1 MDKLIAIAKECGVR
15 VNWKHVDQDGW
26 RMVPVGVSSVTMT
39 PDQLHAYTE
48 KVCKQMVEALTG
60 ANQLFELM
68 YGINQKAP
76 DSVIKCKE
84 ALAAYTEIMGD
95 KK

>member
-1 MDKLIAIAKECGVR
+1 MSDKLIAIAKECGVR
-15 VNWKHVDQDGW
+15 VNWKHGDQDGW

-48 KVCKQMVEALTG
+48 KVCKQMVEFVKEQATVDAIMRIEG
-60 ANQLFELM
+60 
-68 YGINQKAP
+68 KAKT
-76 DSVIKCKE
+76 V
-84 ALAAYTEIMGD
+84 LAAYTEIMGD